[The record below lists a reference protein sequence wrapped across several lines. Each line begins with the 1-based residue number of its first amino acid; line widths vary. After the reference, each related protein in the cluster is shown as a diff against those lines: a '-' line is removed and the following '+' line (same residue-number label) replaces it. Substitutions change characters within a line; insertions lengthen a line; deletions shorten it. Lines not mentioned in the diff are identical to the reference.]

1 MTMAAGFLQE
11 LKQGYV
17 AHSALPAPFVKQPLL
32 LDAAMFLSETL
43 APSALHMSLATKR
56 YRRAQQTDQSAF
68 NVAFNTKSSFT
79 DSLGQH
85 SRLKCQWPSFSRYAI
100 ADDDA
105 GIEEILTKL
114 DWLSLGEATVVDV
127 GANTT
132 SLASALTS
140 KFPSLRVVV
149 QYEDQAQAN
158 ALSRTSS
165 AIQLRNGLSTTPFES
180 SSKLIES
187 AAKAIERLE
196 TQHRAPGSSQC
207 VTNAAV
213 YVVRLGTASPF
224 TPWHVL
230 KAQAT
235 AELNAHAEVL
245 RNQHLSW

>member
-1 MTMAAGFLQE
+1 MLACIPVDGCVHYSDVADLTCVPEAYLRRIARMTMAAGFLQE

-114 DWLSLGEATVVDV
+114 GWLSLGEATVVDV
-127 GANTT
+127 
-132 SLASALTS
+132 
-140 KFPSLRVVV
+140 
-149 QYEDQAQAN
+149 
-158 ALSRTSS
+158 
-165 AIQLRNGLSTTPFES
+165 STVSGWCT
-180 SSKLIES
+180 
-187 AAKAIERLE
+187 
-196 TQHRAPGSSQC
+196 
-207 VTNAAV
+207 
-213 YVVRLGTASPF
+213 Y
-224 TPWHVL
+224 W
-230 KAQAT
+230 
-235 AELNAHAEVL
+235 
-245 RNQHLSW
+245 